1 MAMQAQ
7 IQALLA
13 AIEVEGAIE
22 RSNIEVAQLP
32 IFSGNVRNKA
42 GFITAYRLF
51 LKMKIRKTAV
61 EI

>member
-1 MAMQAQ
+1 MEMQAQ

-22 RSNIEVAQLP
+22 RSNIKVAKLP
-32 IFSGNVRNKA
+32 IFSGKVRNKA

-51 LKMKIRKTAV
+51 LKMKIRKIAI

>member
-13 AIEVEGAIE
+13 AIGVEGAIE

-32 IFSGNVRNKA
+32 IFSGKCKNKA

-51 LKMKIRKTAV
+51 LKMKIRKQAV